1 MDTILSGLSAADKT
15 AIEAIHTEYRTKQD
29 ALRTEEKA
37 KIDTIIAKYPEL
49 KAKLDT
55 LEKSRPQMGEGLG
68 GMMGGHRGDNHRSS
82 TSGSVGQ

>member
-1 MDTILSGLSAADKT
+1 MDTILTGVSAADKT

-37 KIDTIIAKYPEL
+37 KIDAIIAKYPDL
-49 KAKLDT
+49 KTKLDA
-55 LEKSRPQMGEGLG
+55 LEASRPQMGEGRG

-82 TSGSVGQ
+82 ASGSTAQ